1 MNPASFKIDSPSPAL
16 ASQEVERYYDFLRPA
31 FMVGGHDYQPEEF
44 DEDLI
49 SGDVLLVRVWNEE
62 NLQALA
68 AVRVRDLSGVR
79 DLFVLGLVGSDA
91 HQWADDFAEV
101 VDKLADEAGCRS
113 ISLLG
118 RPGIG
123 KHVKAHGYKEAQ
135 IVFRKTLK
143 GDNGDGR

>member
-1 MNPASFKIDSPSPAL
+1 MTSDFKIDSPSPKV
-16 ASQEVERYYDFLRPA
+16 ASQDVERYYRFLQPA
-31 FMVGGHDYQPEEF
+31 FMIGGHDYPAEHF
-44 DEDLI
+44 DADLI
-49 SGDVLLVRVWNEE
+49 SGDVLLIRIWSEE
-62 NLQALA
+62 HLQALA

-79 DLFVLGLVGSDA
+79 DLFVLGLVGEEADG
-91 HQWADDFAEV
+91 WADAFSEV
-101 VDKLADEAGCRS
+101 VDKLAGEAGCRS

-135 IVFRKTLK
+135 IVFRKTLR